1 VGGRYL
7 VGAVVGSDGE
17 IRPMRKRWLSFL
29 AAAAAGLSGCA
40 VGPDYFPPDISVP
53 RSFGAASQ
61 VSSYAG
67 PPTALTAS
75 SRWWQALNDR
85 QLNALVEQAVACN
98 LDIEAA
104 LTRVQRARTEEIVVL
119 NAALPELGVSGGVG
133 AGTGLDLTKGRVA
146 NSLRAGS
153 STNGLSALSGIIGF
167 DGGWELDLFGKY
179 RRLLEAAHDDAE
191 ALSEMRHAVLI
202 TVIGEVV
209 RTYIEIRALQS
220 RLDTLREDVTAARK
234 VRDEVQTRYD
244 QGLTNE
250 LDVAQAKRELAT
262 LESGLPDLTAGI
274 YAAQN
279 RMAVLLGTYSAAI
292 VPELRR
298 AGRIPHIPERLQSGT
313 PLDLLRRRPDIR
325 QAERELAAGNARI
338 GASIAD
344 LFPTVAVTAGVGTQG
359 GPGLQNSTPSIHG
372 PIWSIGP
379 SGNLPVLDFGRLD
392 ALVDEQ
398 QLRTH
403 ELLLNYKKTILVAVA
418 EVDDAIKGYRAARQ
432 KLKDVETALAESRNA
447 LDLAKGRYDRGL
459 TEFLNVVDAERQ
471 LYAKEDE
478 RIVAQEAVAFQFIL
492 LYKALGGGWER
503 YDLLPPIREPAPAIV
518 AMFRRLSNQ
527 WQ

>member
-1 VGGRYL
+1 MWKGC
-7 VGAVVGSDGE
+7 
-17 IRPMRKRWLSFL
+17 WLSLL
-29 AAAAAGLSGCA
+29 AGVAASLSGCA
-40 VGPDYFPPDISVP
+40 VGPDYLPPDISVP
-53 RSFGAASQ
+53 TSFGATSKT
-61 VSSYAG
+61 SSYA
-67 PPTALTAS
+67 AS
-75 SRWWQALNDR
+75 AAAVTSGADFVRWWQALNDR
-85 QLNALVEQAVACN
+85 QLNALVERAVASN

-119 NAALPELGVSGGVG
+119 NAALPHVGVSAGVA
-133 AGTGLDLTKGRVA
+133 AGTGTDLTKGRVA
-146 NSLRAGS
+146 DSLRAGS
-153 STNGLSALSGIIGF
+153 NAGGLQALSGIVGF

-179 RRLLEAAHDDAE
+179 RRLLEAAHGDTE
-191 ALSEMRHAVLI
+191 ALDEMRHAVLI
-202 TVIGEVV
+202 TIIADVV
-209 RTYIEIRALQS
+209 RNYVELRALQS
-220 RLDTLREDVTAARK
+220 RLDTLRNDVTAAQK

-262 LESGLPDLTAGI
+262 LEAGLPELTAGI
-274 YAAQN
+274 YAAEN
-279 RMAVLLGTYSAAI
+279 RMAVLLGTYSGAI

-298 AGRIPHIPERLQSGT
+298 PGRIPHIPERLRSGT

-325 QAERELAAGNARI
+325 QAERELAAANARI

-344 LFPTVAVTAGVGTQG
+344 LFPTVAVTAGVGAQG

-379 SGNLPVLDFGRLD
+379 SGYLPFLDFGRLD
-392 ALVDEQ
+392 ALIDAQE
-398 QLRTH
+398 LGTH
-403 ELLLNYKKTILVAVA
+403 ELLLKYKKTILAAVA

-432 KLKDVETALAESRNA
+432 RLKDVETAVAESRHA
-447 LDLAKGRYDRGL
+447 LDLATGRH
-459 TEFLNVVDAERQ
+459 EFV
-471 LYAKEDE
+471 
-478 RIVAQEAVAFQFIL
+478 L

-503 YDLLPPIREPAPAIV
+503 YELLPPIREPEPAIV